1 MNFKEF
7 YALAQ
12 EYLEINAFAFACQ
25 SSLETGNWTSKLW
38 REAFNGAG
46 IKAGKSWTGAVYVVV
61 SSEQLSS
68 GKIIPQSSVFRQYPD
83 PDTFIRD
90 YAAKIKR
97 SYPLCVQRRDNFIGV
112 FDGLVS
118 GPFKWATDQKYFG
131 KLLSMAIKKAP
142 EIFGASAH
150 GKLQTALD
158 YAINL
163 DMLSQANIAIAI
175 NLIRRL

>member
-7 YALAQ
+7 CALAQ
-12 EYLEINAFAFACQ
+12 KYQDINAFAFACQ
-25 SSLETGNWTSKLW
+25 SALETGNWTSKLW

-46 IKAGKSWTGAVYVVV
+46 IKAGKSWSGAICVAV
-61 SSEQLSS
+61 SPEQLLN
-68 GKIIPQSSVFRQYPD
+68 GKVIQQSSVFRKYPD

-90 YAAKIKR
+90 YAAKVKQ
-97 SYPLCVQRRDNFIGV
+97 SYPLCIQRRDNFIGV

-131 KLLSMAIKKAP
+131 KLLGMAIKKAP
-142 EIFGASAH
+142 EIFGASAP

-163 DMLSQANIAIAI
+163 NMLSQANIALAI
-175 NLIRRL
+175 KLIRRL